1 MHNFQMYI
9 FVWQNARSEPDVS
22 YNFLI
27 NIAQQRSVEI
37 DQTFTHRSEFLR
49 RRPLLHSIHILQMTI
64 VPSLCDV
71 RRNDDESD
79 NDDGDRDNKDEIC
92 DEKVHPVQSWPTR
105 YLQLDRDT
113 RLHRCKTWQRTYV
126 LFIKQ
131 QVHWCMNIYVHF
143 YIVTVGE
150 HFN

>member
-71 RRNDDESD
+71 RRDDDESD
-79 NDDGDRDNKDEIC
+79 DDDGDRDNKDEIC

-113 RLHRCKTWQRTYV
+113 RLHRCKTT
-126 LFIKQ
+126 K
-131 QVHWCMNIYVHF
+131 NICIIY
-143 YIVTVGE
+143 
-150 HFN
+150 